1 MLIFFSIQDMSQHAS
16 TTFES
21 IFEGKQDVLEKT
33 IDTEYGLLAVLVAN
47 GIITP
52 THREA
57 IEVSLL

>member
-1 MLIFFSIQDMSQHAS
+1 MLIFFSIQDMSQHAR

-47 GIITP
+47 GIITT